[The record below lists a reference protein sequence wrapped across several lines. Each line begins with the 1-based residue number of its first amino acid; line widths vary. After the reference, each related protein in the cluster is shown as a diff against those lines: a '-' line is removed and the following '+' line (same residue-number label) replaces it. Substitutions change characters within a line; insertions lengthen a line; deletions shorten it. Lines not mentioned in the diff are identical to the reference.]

1 MVETD
6 DVDSA
11 EAVSQCEVG
20 SDLTPAQES
29 SKSKKIFRN
38 VLQIYLEILPLFFID
53 PSLYC
58 ICMYENCLIFNTLNL
73 II

>member
-11 EAVSQCEVG
+11 EAVSQCEAG

-29 SKSKKIFRN
+29 SKSKKIFR
-38 VLQIYLEILPLFFID
+38 I
-53 PSLYC
+53 
-58 ICMYENCLIFNTLNL
+58 
-73 II
+73 

>member
-11 EAVSQCEVG
+11 EAVSQCEAG

-29 SKSKKIFRN
+29 SKRKKIFR
-38 VLQIYLEILPLFFID
+38 I
-53 PSLYC
+53 
-58 ICMYENCLIFNTLNL
+58 
-73 II
+73 